1 MLYYNIN
8 KPFCRVTLVEA
19 VMQSA
24 SEEGALYMPE
34 TIPALDNSF
43 FENISEMSLKEIAF
57 RVSEPI
63 FGEDIPSNELRNI
76 IEEALDFDIPLVKLG
91 SNVFVLELFHGP
103 TFAFKDVGARFLAG
117 MLDYFAGSTVNEIIV
132 LVATSGDTG
141 GAVANAFAGKKNI
154 KVVILY
160 PSGRVSTIQEKQ
172 LTEAGENI
180 LALEIESDFD
190 NCQRLVKQAFADKR
204 LNEEIVLTSANSINF
219 ARLFPQ
225 SFYYFYAF
233 SRLPEENRTLAFSVP
248 SGNFGNLT
256 AGLIAKRMGLPAWKF
271 IASTNIN
278 RSVPLYLESG
288 KFVPHPSFHTISNA
302 MDVGNPSNFR
312 RILDLYNND
321 IEKIK
326 ADISG
331 FWFTDE
337 QTRNAMKELY
347 KIYSYIADP
356 HTAVAYLGL
365 KEFMKKNSCTG
376 IFLATA
382 HPGKFPEEVGK
393 ATGMHVTLP
402 AIIEKTISSSRHIKI
417 PADYGLLR
425 EILKSSF

>member
-8 KPFCRVTLVEA
+8 RSSHKVSLIEA
-19 VMQSA
+19 VMRSA

-34 TIPALDNSF
+34 EIPSLDSSF
-43 FENISEMSLKEIAF
+43 FERLTEMTLKEIAF
-57 RVSEPI
+57 SVTEPI
-63 FGEDIPSNELRNI
+63 FGEDIPAQELRNI
-76 IEEALDFDIPLVKLG
+76 IDIALSFDIPLVKLR
-91 SNVFVLELFHGP
+91 SDLYVLELFHGP

-117 MLDYFAGSTVNEIIV
+117 MLDYFAGNINNEIKV

-141 GAVANAFAGKKNI
+141 GAVANAFADKKNI

-160 PSGRVSTIQEKQ
+160 PSGRVSNIQEQQ
-172 LTEAGENI
+172 LTKAGENI
-180 LALEIESDFD
+180 LALEIEGDFD
-190 NCQRLVKQAFADKR
+190 DCQKLVKQAFADKE

-225 SFYYFYAF
+225 SIYYFYAF
-233 SRLPEENRTLAFSVP
+233 SQLKQWEQAVTFSVP

-256 AGLIAKRMGLPAWKF
+256 AGLIAKRMGLPAGKF

-278 RSVPLYLESG
+278 RSVPQYLESG
-288 KFVPHPSFHTISNA
+288 KFIPHPSFQTISNA

-312 RILDLYNND
+312 RILDLYGND
-321 IEKIK
+321 IEKIR

-337 QTRNAMKELY
+337 QTRRAMKELY
-347 KIYSYIADP
+347 KKWSYIADP
-356 HTAVAYLGL
+356 HTAVAFLGL
-365 KEFMKKNSCTG
+365 KEYMKNNSCIG

-382 HPGKFPEEVGK
+382 HPGKFPEEVEK
-393 ATGMHVTLP
+393 AAGEKVTLP
-402 AIIEKTISSSRHIKI
+402 VSNKASSYSHHRKI
-417 PADYGLLR
+417 GAEYSLLR
-425 EILKSSF
+425 AILKSSF